1 MTLLKYVHSTL
12 FLNLCVYWAPCQ
24 RTVRMTLLQKIWHWH
39 ESERKAPIICTRTCS
54 KPLLKLKRLFWSL
67 SKAWLRH
74 DIFLCSRGEIWS
86 SLSNLSVWVCWAIF
100 STTFSCYSYLQI
112 YQYIQ
117 SRFYRSPE
125 VLLGIPYDLGIDMW
139 SLGCIL
145 LEMHTGEPLFAGS
158 NEVCVMTMCCYS
170 LCAYIDCEC
179 SLHLLCST
187 NIVS

>member
-1 MTLLKYVHSTL
+1 MKVLGREQFEWL
-12 FLNLCVYWAPCQ
+12 FYK
-24 RTVRMTLLQKIWHWH
+24 KIWQWH
-39 ESERKAPIICTRTCS
+39 VLYMKEEPWSYAWEVLPNPCWNWNGFSGHCQ
-54 KPLLKLKRLFWSL
+54 KPGWGMMFFFAAIEKFRL
-67 SKAWLRH
+67 
-74 DIFLCSRGEIWS
+74 
-86 SLSNLSVWVCWAIF
+86 SLSNLSVWVCWSIL
-100 STTFSCYSYLQI
+100 STTFCCNSYLQI

-179 SLHLLCST
+179 SLHLLRST
-187 NIVS
+187 NVVS